1 MGSRSNG
8 SKNGV
13 SLLHAIESSFS
24 AIPKTIRKTYERE
37 ELVSSTWLILKS
49 RGAKR
54 PTKVQIKFAAI
65 DFHRTNT
72 HYRAKKHGQRHG
84 DQITNTISSR
94 KMDGSSHL
102 MSGGSKSEKDVWV
115 FSSED
120 KDNSRVEARME
131 IVEHFH
137 DLRRRFGTDGFI
149 IFLLSR
155 VLEFSR
161 RDINQIMDFEP
172 DSALSRSFGELGK

>member
-24 AIPKTIRKTYERE
+24 AIPKTIRKSYERE

-84 DQITNTISSR
+84 DLFTNHPSVDPVSSNEVVPDKTR
-94 KMDGSSHL
+94 DH
-102 MSGGSKSEKDVWV
+102 SEV
-115 FSSED
+115 
-120 KDNSRVEARME
+120 
-131 IVEHFH
+131 VEHFH
-137 DLRRRFGTDGFI
+137 DLRRRFGTDGFL

-172 DSALSRSFGELGK
+172 DSALSRSFGEMGK

>member
-13 SLLHAIESSFS
+13 SLLRCIESSFS
-24 AIPKTIRKTYERE
+24 AIPKTIQKTYDRE
-37 ELVSSTWLILKS
+37 ELVSSIWLILKS
-49 RGAKR
+49 RGTR
-54 PTKVQIKFAAI
+54 NPSRVKVKFAAI

-72 HYRAKKHGQRHG
+72 HYRKANKHG
-84 DQITNTISSR
+84 DQYTNTISEASESIRRADDPRRPFRFNR
-94 KMDGSSHL
+94 KLEVPDKTQD
-102 MSGGSKSEKDVWV
+102 KSEV
-115 FSSED
+115 
-120 KDNSRVEARME
+120 
-131 IVEHFH
+131 VEHFH

>member
-72 HYRAKKHGQRHG
+72 HYRKANKHG
-84 DQITNTISSR
+84 DQYTNTISETSDDPR
-94 KMDGSSHL
+94 RPFPFDHKLEVPDNTRD
-102 MSGGSKSEKDVWV
+102 KSEV
-115 FSSED
+115 
-120 KDNSRVEARME
+120 
-131 IVEHFH
+131 VEHFH
-137 DLRRRFGTDGFI
+137 DLRRRFGTDGFL

>member
-8 SKNGV
+8 STNGV
-13 SLLHAIESSFS
+13 SLLHCIEASFS

-72 HYRAKKHGQRHG
+72 HYRKGKKHG
-84 DQITNTISSR
+84 DQFTN
-94 KMDGSSHL
+94 
-102 MSGGSKSEKDVWV
+102 SGESLNEEILPDKTQDKSEV
-115 FSSED
+115 
-120 KDNSRVEARME
+120 
-131 IVEHFH
+131 VEHFH

>member
-13 SLLHAIESSFS
+13 SLLHCIESSFS
-24 AIPKTIRKTYERE
+24 AIPKTIQKTYDRE
-37 ELVSSTWLILKS
+37 ELVSSIWLILKS
-49 RGAKR
+49 RGTR
-54 PTKVQIKFAAI
+54 NPSKVKVKFAAI

-84 DQITNTISSR
+84 ALFTNHPSV
-94 KMDGSSHL
+94 DPL
-102 MSGGSKSEKDVWV
+102 
-115 FSSED
+115 SSEEAVPD
-120 KDNSRVEARME
+120 KTRDHSEV
-131 IVEHFH
+131 VEHFH
-137 DLRRRFGTDGFI
+137 DLRRRFGTDGFV

-172 DSALSRSFGELGK
+172 ESALSRSLTYPSEKWENENQTLFSQIGKTEE

>member
-1 MGSRSNG
+1 M
-8 SKNGV
+8 
-13 SLLHAIESSFS
+13 
-24 AIPKTIRKTYERE
+24 
-37 ELVSSTWLILKS
+37 
-49 RGAKR
+49 
-54 PTKVQIKFAAI
+54 KFAAI

-72 HYRAKKHGQRHG
+72 HYRKGKKHG
-84 DQITNTISSR
+84 DQFTN
-94 KMDGSSHL
+94 
-102 MSGGSKSEKDVWV
+102 SGESLNEEILPDKTQDKSEV
-115 FSSED
+115 
-120 KDNSRVEARME
+120 
-131 IVEHFH
+131 VEHFH

>member
-72 HYRAKKHGQRHG
+72 HYRKANKHG
-84 DQITNTISSR
+84 DQYTNTISETSLDDPR
-94 KMDGSSHL
+94 RPFPFDHKLEVPDKTRDH
-102 MSGGSKSEKDVWV
+102 SEV
-115 FSSED
+115 
-120 KDNSRVEARME
+120 
-131 IVEHFH
+131 VEHFH
-137 DLRRRFGTDGFI
+137 DLRRRFGTDGFL

>member
-13 SLLHAIESSFS
+13 SLLRCIESSFS
-24 AIPKTIRKTYERE
+24 AIPKTIQKTYDRE
-37 ELVSSTWLILKS
+37 ELVSSIWLILKS
-49 RGAKR
+49 RGTR
-54 PTKVQIKFAAI
+54 NPSRVKVKFAAI

-72 HYRAKKHGQRHG
+72 HYRKGKKHG
-84 DQITNTISSR
+84 DQFTN
-94 KMDGSSHL
+94 
-102 MSGGSKSEKDVWV
+102 SGESLNEEILPDKTQDKSEV
-115 FSSED
+115 
-120 KDNSRVEARME
+120 
-131 IVEHFH
+131 VEHFH
-137 DLRRRFGTDGFI
+137 DLRRRFGTDGFL

>member
-8 SKNGV
+8 STNGV
-13 SLLHAIESSFS
+13 SLLHCIESSFS
-24 AIPKTIRKTYERE
+24 AIPKTIQKTYDRE
-37 ELVSSTWLILKS
+37 ELVSSIWLILKS
-49 RGAKR
+49 RGTR
-54 PTKVQIKFAAI
+54 NPSKVKVKFAAI

-84 DQITNTISSR
+84 ALFSNHPSVDP
-94 KMDGSSHL
+94 L
-102 MSGGSKSEKDVWV
+102 
-115 FSSED
+115 SSEEAVPD
-120 KDNSRVEARME
+120 KTRDHSEV
-131 IVEHFH
+131 VEHFH
-137 DLRRRFGTDGFI
+137 DLRRRFGTDGFV

-172 DSALSRSFGELGK
+172 ESALSRSLTYPSEKWENEPTNAHPLDA